1 MLSLVQKQVFITGA
15 SSGIGRACAESFAA
29 AGANLIIS
37 ARRIDRLKEL
47 GERLAQKFS
56 VSVVPIALDVRSWD
70 QVQQTVTRVASHT
83 DIDILLNNAGLA
95 RGLNKFHEASLQDW
109 EEMID
114 TNVKGLIY
122 VTRAVLPLMV
132 RRQAGH
138 IINIG
143 SIAGREVYPSGNV
156 YCATKSAVKVLTQA
170 LRIDTLGHNIRVTNI
185 EPGMVNTEFSLVRF
199 RGDKDRADKVY
210 QGILPLTPE
219 DVADAVVYAATRP
232 AHVNISEMFIMPTAQ
247 ASSTLVHRDNS

>member
-1 MLSLVQKQVFITGA
+1 MQSLKQKQVFITGA
-15 SSGIGRACAESFAA
+15 SSGIGRACAEAFAA
-29 AGANLIIS
+29 GGANLILA
-37 ARRIDRLKEL
+37 ARRIDRLEQLADEL
-47 GERLAQKFS
+47 KQKFS
-56 VSVVPIALDVRSWD
+56 VSVLTVELDVRNRDW
-70 QVQQTVTRVASHT
+70 VEQTVARLASQT
-83 DIDILLNNAGLA
+83 EIDILLNNAGLA
-95 RGLNKFHEASLQDW
+95 RGLNKFHEASLPDW

-132 RRQAGH
+132 KRQSGH

-156 YCATKSAVKVLTQA
+156 YCATKSAVKALSQA

-199 RGDKDRADKVY
+199 HGDKDRADKVY
-210 QGILPLTPE
+210 QGVLPLTAE
-219 DVADAVVYAATRP
+219 DVADAVFYAATRP
-232 AHVNISEMFIMPTAQ
+232 AHVNISELLIMPTVQ
-247 ASSTLVHRDNS
+247 ATSTMVHRNNQ